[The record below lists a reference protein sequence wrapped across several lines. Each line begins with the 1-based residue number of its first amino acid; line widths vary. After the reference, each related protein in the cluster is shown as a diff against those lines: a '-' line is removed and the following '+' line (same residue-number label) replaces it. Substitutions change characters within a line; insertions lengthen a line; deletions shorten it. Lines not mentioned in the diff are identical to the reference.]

1 MGAGASTG
9 GVPSASRLSGCKDSK
24 FLWEHLAQMNR
35 SWKMWGSNACVFD
48 FDVAILES

>member
-24 FLWEHLAQMNR
+24 FLWEHLARRVIVGRCGEVMLVFLI
-35 SWKMWGSNACVFD
+35 SMWQS
-48 FDVAILES
+48 